1 MELDDGSEGR
11 LWAKMVNIFKKTDAP
26 LEEHILEA
34 SEDGEIK
41 EEVVSML
48 LNVLELKDTEASEI
62 MIPRTDMIGV
72 EINSSLAEVAEQIM
86 EYGHSRIPVFRD
98 TKDKIIGI
106 IHAKDIIAPLLK
118 GKSDTPLDAI
128 MRKPFFVSE
137 NIKVKSLLREFQSG
151 RVHMAILQDEYGG
164 TSGLLTMEDVLEEIV
179 GDISDEHDAVRPSD
193 FEELESGKFL
203 ISGRVP
209 LTEVSEKLDLSLDSE
224 HVESIGGYISEL
236 TGRIPHVGEFINISG
251 FKFTVHEGDAKQI
264 ISILIDPPTGN

>member
-1 MELDDGSEGR
+1 MDDGSEGR
-11 LWAKMVNIFKKTDAP
+11 LWAKMVNIFKKSDPP

-41 EEVVSML
+41 EEMVSML
-48 LNVLELKDTEASEI
+48 LNVLEMRDTEASEI
-62 MIPRTDMIGV
+62 MIPRTDMVGV
-72 EINSSLAEVAEQIM
+72 EIDSGLAEVAEQII
-86 EYGHSRIPVFRD
+86 EHGHSRIPVYQE

-106 IHAKDIIAPLLK
+106 VHAKDIIAPLLR
-118 GKSDTPLDAI
+118 GNTDMPLDKI
-128 MRKPFFVSE
+128 MRKAFFVSE
-137 NIKVKSLLREFQSG
+137 NIKVRALLKEFQAG

-179 GDISDEHDAVRPSD
+179 GDISDEHDADRPSD
-193 FEELESGKFL
+193 FERLDSGKYL

-209 LTEVSEKLDLSLDSE
+209 LTDVSEKLNLTLDSE

-251 FKFTVHEGDAKQI
+251 YKFTVHEGDAKQI